1 MKSEGELP
9 PARHDEFNTWKLAT
23 QRESRAPFT
32 LDDDAPRE
40 QRYYPHLMRQTL
52 FKINLHDLWSLQ
64 PLDGITA
71 VGAGYLLVAL
81 IAICGSLAFI
91 EWRRGHSHGTAILW
105 KLLGPAAFTAVV
117 IGLSQRTP
125 EFLVHGIPV
134 YGYGAMVFLGFAF
147 GAWSALRRARSVGI
161 DPEVIWDLLT
171 WFFVAGIG
179 GARLFYLVQ
188 KRDEVFAG
196 VHGLREFIFKIVN
209 LTDGGLVLLGGVTAV
224 VIATL
229 IFCHLRKIPTMLLAD
244 VLVPS
249 FFIGLGFGRIG
260 CLLNGCCFG
269 DRCELPW
276 AIHFPEGS
284 AAWNALVGRGFLG
297 SESSITFGLQPTQIY
312 SSIAAFLLAGLTAAY
327 FRRRPFNGAVLV
339 VGMLLYATKRF
350 VIEFLRGDE
359 MGQFGTIFTISQ
371 LISMGIFAGG
381 LLLLVWLIYDA
392 EIKAALQKL
401 LASVGVAKAG
411 TSSPAGSRFHR

>member
-1 MKSEGELP
+1 
-9 PARHDEFNTWKLAT
+9 
-23 QRESRAPFT
+23 
-32 LDDDAPRE
+32 
-40 QRYYPHLMRQTL
+40 MRQTL
-52 FKINLHDLWSLQ
+52 FKINVHDLWSLQ
-64 PLDGITA
+64 PIDGITA

-81 IAICGSLAFI
+81 LAIWGGFALV
-91 EWRRGHSHGTAILW
+91 EWQRGRSDLSALLW
-105 KLLGPAAFTAVV
+105 KLVGPAVFAVV
-117 IGLSQRTP
+117 IVGLSQRTP
-125 EFLVHGIPV
+125 EILMKGIPV

-147 GAWSALRRARSVGI
+147 GGWTALRRAQSVGI
-161 DPEVIWDLLT
+161 DPEAIWDLIT
-171 WFFVAGIG
+171 WFFIAGIG

-188 KRDEVFAG
+188 KRGEVFKD
-196 VHGLREFIFKIVN
+196 VHGAGDFLFRTVN

-224 VIATL
+224 VVATL
-229 IFCHLRKIPTMLLAD
+229 IFCHLRKIPAMLMAD

-276 AIHFPEGS
+276 AIHFPQGS
-284 AAWNALVGRGFLG
+284 AAWGALFERGFIG
-297 SESSITFGLQPTQIY
+297 REAASTFGLQPTQIY

-381 LLLLVWLIYDA
+381 LVLLVWLIYERQIRA
-392 EIKAALQKL
+392 GLQKL
-401 LASVGVAKAG
+401 LASVGVAKSTTA
-411 TSSPAGSRFHR
+411 SPAGTRAHR

>member
-1 MKSEGELP
+1 
-9 PARHDEFNTWKLAT
+9 
-23 QRESRAPFT
+23 
-32 LDDDAPRE
+32 
-40 QRYYPHLMRQTL
+40 MRQTL
-52 FKINLHDLWSLQ
+52 FKINLHDLWSLE
-64 PLDGITA
+64 PLGGIAA
-71 VGAGYLLVAL
+71 VGAGYFLLAL
-81 IAICGSLAFI
+81 LAVWGGLAII
-91 EWRRGHSHGTAILW
+91 EWRRGQSDGTA
-105 KLLGPAAFTAVV
+105 LLGRLVGPVMIAAAVF
-117 IGLSQRTP
+117 GLSQRTP
-125 EFLVHGIPV
+125 EILMNGIPV

-147 GAWSALRRARSVGI
+147 GGWSALRRARSVGI
-161 DPEVIWDLLT
+161 DPEVIWDLIT

-188 KRDEVFAG
+188 KRDEVFTD
-196 VHGLREFIFKIVN
+196 VHGPGEFLFKVIN

-224 VIATL
+224 VIATV
-229 IFCHLRKIPTMLLAD
+229 IFCHLRKIPTMLMGD

-269 DRCELPW
+269 DRCGFPW

-297 SESSITFGLQPTQIY
+297 PEAATTFGLQPTQIY

-359 MGQFGTIFTISQ
+359 MGQFGTMFTISQ
-371 LISMGIFAGG
+371 FISMGIFAGG
-381 LLLLVWLIYDA
+381 LLLLTWLVY
-392 EIKAALQKL
+392 EPQIKAGLQKL
-401 LASVGVAKAG
+401 LASVGLARAATAIG
-411 TSSPAGSRFHR
+411 GWARLHR

>member
-1 MKSEGELP
+1 
-9 PARHDEFNTWKLAT
+9 
-23 QRESRAPFT
+23 
-32 LDDDAPRE
+32 
-40 QRYYPHLMRQTL
+40 MRQTL
-52 FKINLHDLWSLQ
+52 LRINIADLWSLE
-64 PLDGITA
+64 PLDGVAA
-71 VGAGYLLVAL
+71 VGAGYLLVTLFAVW
-81 IAICGSLAFI
+81 GGFAFL
-91 EWRRGHSHGTAILW
+91 EWRKGRSDASAIFW
-105 KLLGPAAFTAVV
+105 KLLGPAAVAAAV
-117 IGLSQRTP
+117 IGLSERTP
-125 EFLVHGIPV
+125 SFLEDGVPI

-147 GAWSALRRARSVGI
+147 GGWTALRRARSVGI
-161 DPEVIWDLLT
+161 DPEVIWDLIT
-171 WFFVAGIG
+171 WFFIAGIG

-188 KRDEVFAG
+188 KRDEVFAD
-196 VHGLREFIFKIVN
+196 VHGLGEFVFKVVN

-297 SESSITFGLQPTQIY
+297 PEAATTFGLQPTQIY

-339 VGMLLYATKRF
+339 VGMLLYASKRF

-359 MGQFGTIFTISQ
+359 MGQFGTMFTISQ
-371 LISMGIFAGG
+371 LISIGIFSGG
-381 LLLLVWLIYDA
+381 LLLLGWLIYES
-392 EIKAALQKL
+392 EIKTALQKL
-401 LASVGVAKAG
+401 LASVGLAKS
-411 TSSPAGSRFHR
+411 TT

>member
-1 MKSEGELP
+1 MGALP
-9 PARHDEFNTWKLAT
+9 SVAAKPNEPLQQH
-23 QRESRAPFT
+23 PV
-32 LDDDAPRE
+32 
-40 QRYYPHLMRQTL
+40 MRQTL

-64 PLDGITA
+64 PIDGIAA
-71 VGAGYLLVAL
+71 VGAGYFLLVLLAIWGGIAL
-81 IAICGSLAFI
+81 V
-91 EWRRGHSHGTAILW
+91 EWRRERGDGMSLLW
-105 KLLGPAAFTAVV
+105 KLIGPAVITAAVV
-117 IGLSQRTP
+117 GLSQRTP
-125 EFLVHGIPV
+125 EILMKGIPV

-171 WFFVAGIG
+171 WFFIAGIG
-179 GARLFYLVQ
+179 GARIFYLIQ
-188 KRDEVFAG
+188 KRDEVFTN
-196 VHGLREFIFKIVN
+196 VHGLGEFVFKVVN

-229 IFCHLRKIPTMLLAD
+229 IFCHLRKIRTMLLAD

-276 AIHFPEGS
+276 AIHFPAQS
-284 AAWNALVGRGFLG
+284 AAWNALVSRGFLG
-297 SESSITFGLQPTQIY
+297 PEAATTFGLQPTQIY

-339 VGMLLYATKRF
+339 VGLLLEATKRF
-350 VIEFLRGDE
+350 VIVFLRGDE

-381 LLLLVWLIYDA
+381 LLLLGWLIYEA
-392 EIKAALQKL
+392 EIKAALQKV
-401 LASVGVAKAG
+401 LALIGVGK
-411 TSSPAGSRFHR
+411 TPQSPVRSRT